1 MTSALGGAAS
11 ALVLTYFWNAL
22 AVFSAAV
29 LILSILY
36 NAKILKA
43 AEG

>member
-1 MTSALGGAAS
+1 M
-11 ALVLTYFWNAL
+11 LVLTRFWNAL
-22 AVFSAAV
+22 AFFSAAV

-36 NAKILKA
+36 TATILKD